1 MNKRTLFIGEPMG
14 LFIAQNE
21 GHLDEVNSYSMALA
35 GAEFNV
41 AIGMQRLNH
50 EVGYLTKL
58 GNDPFGKRIIKTMNE
73 NGISTEL
80 ISFTDDRTTGFMLK
94 SMVKKGD
101 PEIFYFRKNSAASTL
116 CGKDVEN
123 LDLSLYDTIH
133 MTGILPALTDSTR
146 EATAVLYQKARQ
158 NNMLFSFDPNLRPQ
172 LWGDTDKMVNFMND
186 MAGKCDIFLPG
197 INEATL
203 LTGESDP
210 EKIADIYLNKG
221 AKIVIIKLGGQGAYY
236 ATHDEG
242 GYVDGFPVSQVVDTV
257 GAGDGFAAGVLTAL
271 KEQLPL
277 KEAVRRGNAVGAI
290 QVMSRGDNDGLPTV
304 KELRDFMNGNPDW
317 RAHHE

>member
-1 MNKRTLFIGEPMG
+1 MG

-21 GHLDEVNSYSMALA
+21 GHLEDVNSYSMALA

-41 AIGMQRLNH
+41 AIGMKRLNH
-50 EVGYLTKL
+50 DVGFLTKL

-80 ISFTDDRTTGFMLK
+80 VSLTDDRPTGFMLK
-94 SMVKKGD
+94 SMVKRGD

-133 MTGILPALTDSTR
+133 MTGILPALTGSTR
-146 EATAVLYQKARQ
+146 EATAVLCQKARQ

-172 LWGDTDKMVNFMND
+172 LWGDTERMVSFMND

-197 INEATL
+197 INEAAL

-221 AKIVIIKLGGQGAYY
+221 AKIVIIKLGSQGAYY
-236 ATHDEG
+236 ATHDEFG
-242 GYVDGFPVSQVVDTV
+242 FVDGFPVSQVVDTV

-271 KEQLPL
+271 KENLPL

-304 KELRDFMNGNPDW
+304 EELQNFMNGNPNW
-317 RAHHE
+317 RIHHE